1 MSDNPLHEVILN
13 TSKPAD
19 PPKVTLSPEAVLIH
33 MKLIDTITGE
43 QRKAA
48 LDLLNIVHENFPL
61 EDVMPSDFRGSH
73 SLTLDKATGK
83 LVLGAWYNGKCQT
96 FIFD

>member
-1 MSDNPLHEVILN
+1 MSDNPLHPVILG

-19 PPKVTLSPEAVLIH
+19 PPKVTLSAEAIETH
-33 MKLIDTITGE
+33 MKLIDAITPK

-48 LDLLNIVHENFPL
+48 LNLLDIVHENFPL

-83 LVLGAWYNGKCQT
+83 LVLGLWCNGKCQT